1 MPEILLTAVNARYNH
16 TNIAVRSI
24 ALYCSK
30 IADRETIDFSEWT
43 INQNISDI
51 LRGIFEQNPKVLLFS
66 TYIWNSEIVQ
76 KLISEIKK
84 LLPDCIIGCG
94 GPEAGF
100 NPIGYLQKNANLA
113 FVISGEGEE
122 SVRQITELYQKKG
135 NLDTFSK
142 EFKQIKGIW
151 SRNKKETSV
160 PVCDSSNSAK
170 PGRNLENNSCQ
181 KSTDFFF
188 SGEREL
194 LCDLSLLPFPYP
206 EIDQPDNKIYYYES
220 SRGCPFS
227 CSYCM
232 SSLDKRVRFMPLG
245 RVFTDLQKFLD
256 AKTRL
261 VKFVDRTYNLNEER
275 YIKIW
280 EYILTHHNGITMFH
294 FEIEAQYLSQKA
306 LDFLQKVPQGIMQ
319 FEIGVQSANPK
330 SLKAVNRSPDTKI
343 LKENI
348 LQIPKTIHT
357 HLDLIAGLPYEDLKS
372 FGNSFN
378 FVLSMQPDALQL
390 GFLKVLHGTQ
400 MEEYSQANGWKWQEN
415 PPYETLLTP
424 YLSYSDI
431 LFLKDI
437 EKLTDIYWNS
447 HLFDCTMNYINSR
460 MDYWTFFCQLLSLV
474 RSQKALENEHK
485 IEFWFEFLAENASKA
500 LFSDQ
505 SSLFIDLLRYDF
517 IKKRKVN
524 SFPAWFNRKYN
535 AEGHTEALKKVFPSK
550 NIKAL
555 YSISDFQD
563 FSTDPRAFDPRPSSD
578 IFQVKNSKK
587 QTISL
592 LFIYS
597 SSAYGAFQKK

>member
-1 MPEILLTAVNARYNH
+1 MPEILLAAVNARYNH

-30 IADRETIDFSEWT
+30 DAGPDLIDFSEWT
-43 INQNISDI
+43 INQNISEI
-51 LRGIFEQNPKVLLFS
+51 LRGIFEQNPKILLFS

-76 KLISEIKK
+76 KIISEVKK

-94 GPEAGF
+94 GPEASF
-100 NPIGYLQKNANLA
+100 NPKGFLQKNPSLD
-113 FVISGEGEE
+113 FIISGEGEE
-122 SVRQITELYQKKG
+122 SVREITELYQKNG

-151 SRNKKETSV
+151 SRNKKDASA
-160 PVCDSSNSAK
+160 CDSDSNSACESHSDSVCDC
-170 PGRNLENNSCQ
+170 G
-181 KSTDFFF
+181 DFFF

-206 EIDQPDNKIYYYES
+206 EITNPDTKIYYYES

-232 SSLDKRVRFMPLG
+232 SSLDKRVRFMPLE

-261 VKFVDRTYNLNEER
+261 VKFVDRTYNLKEER

-280 EYILTHHNGITMFH
+280 EYILAHHNGITMFH

-306 LDFLQKVPQGIMQ
+306 LDFLQKVPEGIMQ
-319 FEIGVQSANPK
+319 FEIGVQSANPE

-343 LKENI
+343 LKNNI
-348 LQIPKTIHT
+348 MQIPGTIHT
-357 HLDLIAGLPYEDLKS
+357 HLDLIAGLPYEDLTS

-378 FVLSMQPDALQL
+378 YVLSMWPDALQL

-400 MEEYSQANGWKWQEN
+400 MEDYSQKNGWKWQEN
-415 PPYETLLTP
+415 PPYETLFTP

-447 HLFDCTMNYINSR
+447 HRFDTTMNFIHTK
-460 MDYWTFFCQLLSLV
+460 MDWWTFFCSLLTLV
-474 RSQKALENEHK
+474 RDQKALQNEHK
-485 IEFWFEFLAENASKA
+485 IEFWFEFLAENAAEILNQPEKSEENN
-500 LFSDQ
+500 SIHVDQ
-505 SSLFIDLLRYDF
+505 ADLLVEMLRYDF
-517 IKKRKVN
+517 IRKQKIN
-524 SFPAWFNRKYN
+524 SFPAWFKRKYN
-535 AEGHTEALKKVFPSK
+535 GEGHTKALKESFPSK

-555 YSISDFQD
+555 YPLSDFQE
-563 FSTDPRAFDPRPSSD
+563 FPTDPR
-578 IFQVKNSKK
+578 
-587 QTISL
+587 
-592 LFIYS
+592 IYDRS
-597 SSAYGAFQKK
+597 PDSGLIQIKTGDESIKEIARLYYL

>member
-1 MPEILLTAVNARYNH
+1 MPEILLAAVNARYNH

-24 ALYCSK
+24 ALYCSI

-51 LRGIFEQNPKVLLFS
+51 LRGIFEKNPKVLLFS

-94 GPEAGF
+94 GPETGF
-100 NPIGYLQKNANLA
+100 NPIGYLQKNANLD

-151 SRNKKETSV
+151 SRNKQETFV
-160 PVCDSSNSAK
+160 PVSGSSNSAK
-170 PGRNLENNSCQ
+170 PARNLENNSYQ

-232 SSLDKRVRFMPLG
+232 SSLDKRVRFMPLE

-447 HLFDCTMNYINSR
+447 HRFDCTMNYINSR
-460 MDYWTFFCQLLSLV
+460 MDYWTFFCQLLSLA
-474 RSQKALENEHK
+474 RAQKALENEHK
-485 IEFWFEFLAENASKA
+485 IEFWFEFLAENAAKA

-517 IKKRKVN
+517 IKKQKVN

-563 FSTDPRAFDPRPSSD
+563 FSTDPRVFDPRPSSD
-578 IFQVKNSKK
+578 IIQVKNSKK

-592 LFIYS
+592 LFIYP